1 MKKLFIITIILF
13 YSFKSFSQGAFQSDG
28 RFAPTGNYFITKFGE
43 AQTGFWPIARYTQ
56 RDSIPQWQ
64 LTQGMIV
71 YAADRDSCYQ
81 LTSVLLRTWY
91 SFKLGSAGDLTNYY
105 TKTQADS
112 RYLQS
117 YTETDPTIYTWA
129 KQATKPSYTYAE
141 ITGTVPTFNQNTT
154 GSAATLGTSRY
165 IYGNLFNGSADI
177 TSTISDTYIASAD
190 NWNTAYTNRIATA
203 NSPLS
208 ISSNTLSIAQAGTG
222 TDGFLSATDWNTF
235 NSKQNA
241 LGYTAENNANK
252 GVNNGYASLD
262 GSGKVPTSQLPN
274 LAMNNV
280 WTVASQSAMLALS
293 TAVVGD
299 VAIRSD
305 SSLSYVLKSADYTKP
320 YNWVQLLF
328 PTAPV
333 QSVNGQTGSISLT
346 TSNISEGSNLYYTDA
361 RARAALSFSSGTAG
375 YNSTTGVISIPTN
388 NNQLTNGGGYIS
400 NITGLLTAGSNTSL
414 SGSGTSGSPYIVNIP
429 QSVATTAS
437 PTFAGL
443 TSGDLVIGSRA
454 APFVYLSGTNIGT
467 AQCIFINQNSLKIGW
482 GADSYRSGIE
492 NAGEGGGI
500 AGMIIRTYNGSID
513 LRDQNDSAATIKK
526 GIWNGSA
533 IADTYISSASTWNSK
548 QGAITLTTT
557 GSSGAATFS
566 GNTLNIPTY
575 TLAGLGGISG
585 NQTITLGGILS
596 GSGTTSITAS
606 AASGYY
612 MPTTSDQTTWNAK
625 QSAIANGTGF
635 LKNNGSGTWSY
646 DNSNYLPL
654 SASSLYPL
662 TNSLYFAKDGGVS
675 IASKNA
681 ALNAYDI
688 LNFYASIHSFN
699 GGDFFISK
707 DNATFTLARANGN
720 YGLRIS
726 QDNTVGS
733 ISFNTKLS
741 DNSTWQPYIKIGEGE
756 SSSSSHLYLQP
767 INGNT
772 YIGSSAAF
780 SVSPNGALNGTSAS
794 FSSSVT
800 ASSFIKSG
808 GTSSQYLM
816 ADGSTSTIGTISSGT
831 FTPSF
836 SSASNCTVS
845 AGSYSQYMRVGSTV
859 TVSGSIS
866 INVSN
871 TSPTSFYMTIP
882 VESNFSSTGD
892 GGIASGS
899 IHKDTGST
907 SGSIQADTS
916 GNNNKVFVQLIGGTA
931 DNHTYYYHYTYTI
944 Q

>member
-1 MKKLFIITIILF
+1 MKKILTILFIVF
-13 YSFKSFSQGAFQSDG
+13 SMVSFGQGAFQGDG

-208 ISSNTLSIAQAGTG
+208 ISSNTLSITQAGTG
-222 TDGFLSATDWNTF
+222 TDGFLSSTDWNTF
-235 NSKQNA
+235 NGKQNA

-262 GSGKVPTSQLPN
+262 GSGKIPTSQMPN

-299 VAIRSD
+299 VAVRSD
-305 SSLSYVLKSADYTKP
+305 SSITYVLKSVDYTNP
-320 YNWVQLLF
+320 ANWVKLLF

-333 QSVNGQTGSISLT
+333 SSVNGLTGAVNLT
-346 TSNISEGSNLYYTDA
+346 TSNISEGSNMYYTDA
-361 RARAALSFSSGTAG
+361 RARAAHSFSSGAAG
-375 YNSTTGVISIPTN
+375 YNSSTGVISIPTN

-414 SGSGTSGSPYIVNIP
+414 SGSGTSGSPYVVNIP

-443 TSGDLVIGSRA
+443 N
-454 APFVYLSGTNIGT
+454 LSGSISSQYGGGNFFQIVGANTGHT
-467 AQCIFINQNSLKIGW
+467 QFITIDQSALKIGW

-500 AGMIIRTYNGSID
+500 AGMIIRAYNGSID
-513 LRDQNDSAATIKK
+513 LRDQNDAAAVIKE
-526 GIWNGSA
+526 GVWNGSA
-533 IADTYISSASTWNSK
+533 IADAYISSASNWNSK

-596 GSGTTSITAS
+596 GSGTTSITAA

-625 QSAIANGTGF
+625 QTAIANGTGF

-646 DNSNYLPL
+646 DNNNYLTTSVATSTYQPL
-654 SASSLYPL
+654 ENQRLSTSNSPTFAGVTL
-662 TNSLYFAKDGGVS
+662 TG
-675 IASKNA
+675 
-681 ALNAYDI
+681 ALNGT
-688 LNFYASIHSFN
+688 S
-699 GGDFFISK
+699 
-707 DNATFTLARANGN
+707 ATFTGDIQEKQDNGN
-720 YGLRIS
+720 FVLTRASGIYGSRWHQNVS
-726 QDNTVGS
+726 DGS
-733 ISFNTKLS
+733 ISFQIKLLDNT
-741 DNSTWQPYIKIGEGE
+741 TWQNFLYIGEGNTA
-756 SSSSSHLYLQP
+756 STANLYIQP
-767 INGNT
+767 TNGTT

-780 SVSPNGALNGTSAS
+780 SVSPNGALNGASA
-794 FSSSVT
+794 T
-800 ASSFIKSG
+800 
-808 GTSSQYLM
+808 
-816 ADGSTSTIGTISSGT
+816 
-831 FTPSF
+831 
-836 SSASNCTVS
+836 
-845 AGSYSQYMRVGSTV
+845 
-859 TVSGSIS
+859 
-866 INVSN
+866 
-871 TSPTSFYMTIP
+871 
-882 VESNFSSTGD
+882 FSSTTQSTSYTTGALIIS
-892 GGIASGS
+892 GGIGVA
-899 IHKDTGST
+899 KDIITN
-907 SGSIQADTS
+907 
-916 GNNNKVFVQLIGGTA
+916 GNIYA
-931 DNHTYYYHYTYTI
+931 NHIYKN
-944 Q
+944 

>member
-1 MKKLFIITIILF
+1 MKKIFFLFLLVISI
-13 YSFKSFSQGAFQSDG
+13 KAFSQNDTTKYFTSNDYGWKYQRLKAVRAFILPYD
-28 RFAPTGNYFITKFGE
+28 TVIN
-43 AQTGFWPIARYTQ
+43 
-56 RDSIPQWQ
+56 
-64 LTQGMIV
+64 
-71 YAADRDSCYQ
+71 
-81 LTSVLLRTWY
+81 
-91 SFKLGSAGDLTNYY
+91 KLGLVALNGSVYLGDGIKWAVVGAGVVGAGTDSSIYATRFWVGANYY
-105 TKTQADS
+105 TKTQSDA
-112 RYLQS
+112 RYLQTIVGLNVSALNNDNRYWDSVRAKEWGNATFQPIGSYLTS
-117 YTETDPTIYTWA
+117 YTETDPIYSASSW
-129 KQATKPSYTYAE
+129 Y
-141 ITGTVPTFNQNTT
+141 GTTNNSGNWNTAYSKRLSSAGLTSSTLTLTLADASTVTASVPTFNQNTT

-177 TSTISDTYIASAD
+177 TSTITDIYIESAS
-190 NWNTAYTNRIATA
+190 NWNAAYTNRITTA

-208 ISSNTLSIAQAGTG
+208 ISSNTLSITQAGTG
-222 TDGFLSATDWNTF
+222 TDGFLSSTDWNTF
-235 NSKQNA
+235 NGKQNA

-262 GSGKVPTSQLPN
+262 GSGKIPTSQLPN

-299 VAIRSD
+299 VAVRSD
-305 SSLSYVLKSADYTKP
+305 SSITYVLKSVDYTNP
-320 YNWVQLLF
+320 ANWVKLLF

-333 QSVNGQTGSISLT
+333 SSVNGLTGAVNLT
-346 TSNISEGSNLYYTDA
+346 TSNISEGSNMYYTDA
-361 RARAALSFSSGTAG
+361 RARAAHSFSSGAAG
-375 YNSTTGVISIPTN
+375 YNSSTGVISIPTN

-414 SGSGTSGSPYIVNIP
+414 SGSGTSGSPYVVNIP
-429 QSVATTAS
+429 QSVATTAY

-454 APFVYLSGTNIGT
+454 TPFIYLSGTSMGT

-482 GADSYRSGIE
+482 GADGYRSGIE
-492 NAGEGGGI
+492 NASDGGGI
-500 AGMIIRTYNGSID
+500 AGVILRSYNGNIY
-513 LRDQNDSAATIKK
+513 LRDQNDATAKIVQ
-526 GIWNGSA
+526 GIWNGTA
-533 IADTYISSASTWNSK
+533 ITDTYIASASTWN
-548 QGAITLTTT
+548 
-557 GSSGAATFS
+557 
-566 GNTLNIPTY
+566 
-575 TLAGLGGISG
+575 
-585 NQTITLGGILS
+585 
-596 GSGTTSITAS
+596 
-606 AASGYY
+606 
-612 MPTTSDQTTWNAK
+612 AK
-625 QSAIANGTGF
+625 QTAIANGTGF

-646 DNSNYLPL
+646 DNTTYLPVI
-654 SASSLYPL
+654 AGSSHPLYG
-662 TNSLYFAKDGGVS
+662 SLYFAQDGGS
-675 IASKNA
+675 YITTKNTANNALAPFFFDAS
-681 ALNAYDI
+681 LY
-688 LNFYASIHSFN
+688 SFN
-699 GGDFFISK
+699 EGDFFISK

-726 QDNTVGS
+726 QNNTDGS
-733 ISFNTKLS
+733 VSFNTKLN
-741 DNSTWQPYIKIGEGE
+741 DNLTWQPYITVGEGN
-756 SSSSSHLYLQP
+756 SSSTSHLFLQP
-767 INGNT
+767 TNGNT

-780 SVSPNGALNGTSAS
+780 SVSPNGALSGTSAS

-816 ADGSTSTIGTISSGT
+816 ADGSTSTIGTISSGI

-916 GNNNKVFVQLIGGTA
+916 GNNNKVLVQLIGGTA